1 LKAILDTHAFIWWVT
16 NDSRITDNVRQIIAD
31 SSNELFL
38 SVASCWEMIIKMQ
51 LGKLTLTGNPES
63 FIPEQMLLNSIRGLP
78 IQVSHT
84 LHVYKLPL
92 HHRDPFDR
100 LIISQSQIEKMP
112 VITSDPLF
120 KEYDLKIIWK

>member
-1 LKAILDTHAFIWWVT
+1 MRAILDTHAFIWWVT
-16 NDSRITDNVRQIIAD
+16 NDPRITVNVRRIIAD

-38 SVASCWEMIIKMQ
+38 SVASCWEIIIKMQ
-51 LGKLTLTGNPES
+51 LGKLTLTDNPES

-92 HHRDPFDR
+92 HHKDPFDR

-112 VITSDPLF
+112 VITSDPFF
-120 KEYDLKIIWK
+120 KEYDLKIIWE